1 MKKLQIAALVSM
13 MFGLLW
19 IPLYTFQVT
28 GVRAEEGETVTGNVY
43 GDDAG
48 EADDWPDD
56 VPMFTLMGG
65 GDDYITFLFEKFNAS
80 DKYDPI
86 ANPNGPLILHNS
98 ASITSEVARLTPAVG
113 GSKGSLFNREYVV
126 LPADRS
132 FSTYF
137 VFKIHGGGG
146 YPPGWGDGF
155 VFTVQKKTN
164 QPSGEGGSLGY
175 ADLAPSIAVK
185 FDTWKND
192 EHGDPSDNNIAILKD
207 GKISPALKSHDVSK
221 TTNDFKSGEHHVWID
236 YNGSNATLEIRL
248 NKNSERPELA
258 ELSYPLPDTLANIL
272 GTELVY
278 VGFTAAT
285 GGAFQNHDILKWYF
299 TNEYNPIDVLTRS
312 YKKAPTGYAITKTE
326 TVQHDGS
333 LDLTIKAIGV
343 DNTEGLT
350 IELSADNNAVLSPST
365 LTLDANGEATVNI
378 RSPNSRHLQTTLA
391 ILGVAGIRSTHDLT
405 IPGKT
410 PRPDEQDITA
420 NATNNTATVRNVEGG
435 AVVRVYSVSGGVEI
449 GTAANTSGEAADLVI
464 QLSQAIN
471 PGDQVRVTV
480 HAAGELASDPAT
492 VTALEESAKP
502 DAGKIQ
508 ADGTADRVTVQDVP
522 ANTTVVIR
530 DGSGKLLGQKKN
542 GGAAA
547 DVVLDEL
554 GLDFGM
560 SIVVTLIGDGKL
572 ESEPVTVPVMFS
584 QTDAPKETDIDAN
597 ATTKVV
603 KVTNVPA
610 GATVKVYH
618 ANGNPLASG
627 TNNGGAG
634 AAVSLTI
641 TSGLEQNQE
650 IHVTLTE
657 PRKTESIKTKAT
669 AYYEKSDAPKAADI
683 DPNATTSVVTV
694 KNVPAGA
701 TVKVYHADG
710 SPLASGT
717 NNGGAGGEVNLTVNP
732 RLANGQALDVTLT
745 ETYKTESDKT
755 RVAAYYEQSA
765 ALDAADIDPNASAS
779 VVTVK
784 NVPAGATVKVYH
796 ADGSPLAS
804 GTNNGGAGG
813 EVSLTIDPRLANG
826 QALDVTLT
834 ETYKTE
840 SDKTRVAAYYEK
852 SEAPKTT
859 DIDANATA
867 NAVKVT
873 NVPAGATV
881 KVYHTDGSP
890 LASGTNNGGAGGEV
904 SLTID
909 PRLANG
915 QALDVTL
922 TETYKTESDK
932 TRVTAYYEQS
942 AALDTADIDPNA
954 TTSVVTVK
962 NVPAGATVK
971 VYHADGSPLASGTNN
986 GGAGGEVNLTV
997 NPRLANGQAL
1007 DVTLTETYK
1016 TESDKT
1022 RVAAYYE
1029 QSAALD
1035 AADIDPNASA
1045 SVVTVKNVP
1054 AGATVKVYHADG
1066 SPLASG
1072 TNNGGAGGEVNLTVN
1087 PRIANGQA
1095 LDVTLTET
1103 YKTESDK
1110 TRVAAYYEQSAAP
1123 KAADIDPNATASV
1136 VTVKNV
1142 PAGAAVTVYDKNGTP
1157 LASNVNNGGAPA
1169 NVSLTFDPRL
1179 ANGQELDV
1187 TLTET
1192 YKTESDKTRV
1202 AAYYEQSAAL
1212 DAARITVNAT
1222 DLEVTVTGV
1231 EPEATIT
1238 VYGADGSTVLGSH
1251 KNNGA
1256 ANADLVMALAGT
1268 LQASD
1273 TVLVTV
1279 TEAYRAESA
1288 ATAAVALAET
1298 ARLPEE
1304 RIRAD
1309 ATDSRITI
1317 TDAPPGAV
1325 IVVYDEQGNPIATVK
1340 NDSDVAADLTVDIVP
1355 ELTPGQEIRVTI
1367 REPGKL
1373 ESDPVAIEAQ
1383 ETTPAP
1389 DNALDIDIDVEA
1401 GTVTVIGVPPHTT
1414 VIVYDGNGKE
1424 IGREANNGGA
1434 PADIVIADL
1443 ELDESVQISFRERDK
1458 HESDKLVIVIK
1469 DQAQD
1474 AIDEAIAELEIDY
1487 QKEDTW
1493 ESVTLPVY
1501 VASVGKHNTAV
1512 SWTSSKPDVVEI
1524 TKPQG
1529 GRIEA
1534 LVHRQQQDVSVILTA
1549 KVSKNGV
1556 GKTRTFLVIVKAADL
1571 TKTVEEGYRKVDV
1584 IGGANADVQKDVDVH
1599 RVVLTNGTQEA
1610 KIDKAVFDHA
1620 TADRFANDPKSRN
1633 STARIY
1639 VNEVPGD
1646 EADEFAV
1653 EVAGTALERLH
1664 GNGNAIEVR
1673 TDYGNILIRHETMED
1688 MVDNS
1693 LDLYFRLV
1701 PVKDAARQ
1709 QAINSG
1715 ILNEPAVQNEAA
1727 GGKVVDIPGRSM
1739 LVETNYSGYPTTLTL
1754 YFAKNGIEVP
1764 ESDTDAFLAS
1774 LRVFVE
1780 HSDGTTDL
1788 LTPTPVYENGRPVG
1802 VSIVIDKF
1810 STFSIIRLLEPIAYI
1825 PVRNTPG
1832 EPSAGPEPG
1841 EQSAGPGPTAPGAAG
1856 PDGRTIEIVLD
1867 GENYRVDPEGFKV
1880 SVGGRMIGIAEVET
1894 AGRVVTIR
1902 LSEPLPAGYR
1912 IKVDYTPASAGGGN
1926 ATEPRLKPFIGL
1938 ELAIPGFHAPYIF
1951 GFADGTFRPEN
1962 AITRAEIAAILARN
1976 LDLPPGGAYAGLFG
1990 DVPSAHWAWS
2000 DIERLKRSGLMIGD
2014 ASGNFRPQAPITR
2027 AEMAMIAAKW
2037 LGADLS
2043 AAGSPAFADV
2053 DGGHWAAAAI
2063 DAASRAGILVGFE
2076 DGTFRPDERLT
2087 RAQAVAVMN
2096 RLLGRRPHSGID
2108 APTWPDVRPNHW
2120 AFAEIEEASRPHRF
2134 LYDDDGRETPVEDDM

>member
-1 MKKLQIAALVSM
+1 VKKLQIAALVSM

-19 IPLYTFQVT
+19 IPLYTFQAT

-56 VPMFTLMGG
+56 EPMFTLMGG

-113 GSKGSLFNREYVV
+113 SSKGSLFNREYVV

-192 EHGDPSDNNIAILKD
+192 EHDDPSDNHIAILKD
-207 GKISPALKSHDVSK
+207 GKISPALESHDVSK
-221 TTNDFKSGEHHVWID
+221 MAYDFKSGEHHVWID

-299 TNEYNPIDVLTRS
+299 TNEYNPIDVLTKS

-350 IELSADNNAVLSPST
+350 IELSADNNAVLSAST

-378 RSPNSRHLQTTLA
+378 RSPNGRHLQTTLA

-410 PRPDEQDITA
+410 PKPDEQDITA
-420 NATNNTATVRNVEGG
+420 NAMKNTATVRNVEGG
-435 AVVRVYSVSGGVEI
+435 AVVRVYSVPGGVEI
-449 GTAANTSGEAADLVI
+449 GTAANTSDEAADLVI
-464 QLSQAIN
+464 PLSQAIN

-480 HAAGELASDPAT
+480 QATGELASSPAT

-554 GLDFGM
+554 GLVFGM

-765 ALDAADIDPNASAS
+765 A
-779 VVTVK
+779 
-784 NVPAGATVKVYH
+784 
-796 ADGSPLAS
+796 
-804 GTNNGGAGG
+804 
-813 EVSLTIDPRLANG
+813 
-826 QALDVTLT
+826 
-834 ETYKTE
+834 
-840 SDKTRVAAYYEK
+840 
-852 SEAPKTT
+852 
-859 DIDANATA
+859 
-867 NAVKVT
+867 
-873 NVPAGATV
+873 
-881 KVYHTDGSP
+881 
-890 LASGTNNGGAGGEV
+890 
-904 SLTID
+904 
-909 PRLANG
+909 
-915 QALDVTL
+915 
-922 TETYKTESDK
+922 
-932 TRVTAYYEQS
+932 
-942 AALDTADIDPNA
+942 
-954 TTSVVTVK
+954 
-962 NVPAGATVK
+962 
-971 VYHADGSPLASGTNN
+971 
-986 GGAGGEVNLTV
+986 
-997 NPRLANGQAL
+997 
-1007 DVTLTETYK
+1007 
-1016 TESDKT
+1016 
-1022 RVAAYYE
+1022 
-1029 QSAALD
+1029 
-1035 AADIDPNASA
+1035 
-1045 SVVTVKNVP
+1045 
-1054 AGATVKVYHADG
+1054 
-1066 SPLASG
+1066 
-1072 TNNGGAGGEVNLTVN
+1072 
-1087 PRIANGQA
+1087 
-1095 LDVTLTET
+1095 
-1103 YKTESDK
+1103 
-1110 TRVAAYYEQSAAP
+1110 P

-1268 LQASD
+1268 LQAGD

-1556 GKTRTFLVIVKAADL
+1556 GKTRTFLVIVKAANL

-1584 IGGANADVQKDVDVH
+1584 IGGANADVRKDVDVH

-1727 GGKVVDIPGRSM
+1727 GGKVIDIPGRSM

-1764 ESDTDAFLAS
+1764 ESDADAFLAS

-1880 SVGGRMIGIAEVET
+1880 SVGGRTIGIAEVET
-1894 AGRVVTIR
+1894 AGPVVTIR

-1912 IKVDYTPASAGGGN
+1912 IKVDYTPASAGGGD

-1990 DVPSAHWAWS
+1990 DVPAAHWAWS

-2076 DGTFRPDERLT
+2076 DGTFRPGERLT

>member
-1 MKKLQIAALVSM
+1 VKKLQIAALVSM

-19 IPLYTFQVT
+19 IPLYTFQAT

-56 VPMFTLMGG
+56 EPMFTLMGG

-113 GSKGSLFNREYVV
+113 SSKGSLFNREYVV

-192 EHGDPSDNNIAILKD
+192 EHDDPSDNHIAILKD
-207 GKISPALKSHDVSK
+207 GKISPALESHDVSK
-221 TTNDFKSGEHHVWID
+221 MAYDFKSGEHHVWID

-299 TNEYNPIDVLTRS
+299 TNEYNPIDVLTKS

-350 IELSADNNAVLSPST
+350 IELSADNNAVLSAST

-378 RSPNSRHLQTTLA
+378 RSPNGRHLQTTLA

-410 PRPDEQDITA
+410 PKPDEQDITA
-420 NATNNTATVRNVEGG
+420 NAMKNTATVRNVEGG
-435 AVVRVYSVSGGVEI
+435 AVVRVYSVPGGVEI
-449 GTAANTSGEAADLVI
+449 GTAANTSDEAADLVI
-464 QLSQAIN
+464 PLSQAIN

-480 HAAGELASDPAT
+480 QATGELASSPAT

-554 GLDFGM
+554 GLVFGM

-755 RVAAYYEQSA
+755 RVAAYYE
-765 ALDAADIDPNASAS
+765 
-779 VVTVK
+779 
-784 NVPAGATVKVYH
+784 
-796 ADGSPLAS
+796 
-804 GTNNGGAGG
+804 
-813 EVSLTIDPRLANG
+813 
-826 QALDVTLT
+826 
-834 ETYKTE
+834 
-840 SDKTRVAAYYEK
+840 K
-852 SEAPKTT
+852 SEAPK
-859 DIDANATA
+859 A
-867 NAVKVT
+867 
-873 NVPAGATV
+873 
-881 KVYHTDGSP
+881 
-890 LASGTNNGGAGGEV
+890 
-904 SLTID
+904 
-909 PRLANG
+909 
-915 QALDVTL
+915 
-922 TETYKTESDK
+922 
-932 TRVTAYYEQS
+932 
-942 AALDTADIDPNA
+942 ADIDPNA

-1035 AADIDPNASA
+1035 AADIDPNATT

-1087 PRIANGQA
+1087 PRLANGQA

-1268 LQASD
+1268 LQAGD

-1556 GKTRTFLVIVKAADL
+1556 GKTRTFLVIVKAANL

-1584 IGGANADVQKDVDVH
+1584 IGGANADVRKDVDVH

-1727 GGKVVDIPGRSM
+1727 GGKVIDIPGRSM

-1764 ESDTDAFLAS
+1764 ESDADAFLAS

-1880 SVGGRMIGIAEVET
+1880 SVGGRTIGIAEVET
-1894 AGRVVTIR
+1894 AGPVVTIR

-1912 IKVDYTPASAGGGN
+1912 IKVDYTPASAGGGD

-1990 DVPSAHWAWS
+1990 DVPAAHWAWS

-2076 DGTFRPDERLT
+2076 DGTFRPGERLT

>member
-1 MKKLQIAALVSM
+1 VKKLQIAALVSM

-326 TVQHDGS
+326 TMQHDGS

-350 IELSADNNAVLSPST
+350 IELSADNNAVLSAST

-378 RSPNSRHLQTTLA
+378 RSPNGRHLQTTLA

-435 AVVRVYSVSGGVEI
+435 AVVRVYSVPGGVEI

-669 AYYEKSDAPKAADI
+669 AYYEKSDAPKATDI

-732 RLANGQALDVTLT
+732 RL
-745 ETYKTESDKT
+745 
-755 RVAAYYEQSA
+755 
-765 ALDAADIDPNASAS
+765 
-779 VVTVK
+779 
-784 NVPAGATVKVYH
+784 
-796 ADGSPLAS
+796 
-804 GTNNGGAGG
+804 
-813 EVSLTIDPRLANG
+813 
-826 QALDVTLT
+826 
-834 ETYKTE
+834 
-840 SDKTRVAAYYEK
+840 
-852 SEAPKTT
+852 
-859 DIDANATA
+859 
-867 NAVKVT
+867 
-873 NVPAGATV
+873 
-881 KVYHTDGSP
+881 
-890 LASGTNNGGAGGEV
+890 
-904 SLTID
+904 
-909 PRLANG
+909 
-915 QALDVTL
+915 
-922 TETYKTESDK
+922 
-932 TRVTAYYEQS
+932 
-942 AALDTADIDPNA
+942 
-954 TTSVVTVK
+954 
-962 NVPAGATVK
+962 
-971 VYHADGSPLASGTNN
+971 
-986 GGAGGEVNLTV
+986 
-997 NPRLANGQAL
+997 
-1007 DVTLTETYK
+1007 
-1016 TESDKT
+1016 
-1022 RVAAYYE
+1022 
-1029 QSAALD
+1029 
-1035 AADIDPNASA
+1035 
-1045 SVVTVKNVP
+1045 
-1054 AGATVKVYHADG
+1054 
-1066 SPLASG
+1066 
-1072 TNNGGAGGEVNLTVN
+1072 
-1087 PRIANGQA
+1087 ANGQA

-1256 ANADLVMALAGT
+1256 ANADLVIALAGT
-1268 LQASD
+1268 LQAGD

-1414 VIVYDGNGKE
+1414 VIVYDGNGEE
-1424 IGREANNGGA
+1424 IDREANNGGA

-1556 GKTRTFLVIVKAADL
+1556 GKTRTFLVIVKAANL

>member
-717 NNGGAGGEVNLTVNP
+717 N
-732 RLANGQALDVTLT
+732 
-745 ETYKTESDKT
+745 
-755 RVAAYYEQSA
+755 
-765 ALDAADIDPNASAS
+765 
-779 VVTVK
+779 
-784 NVPAGATVKVYH
+784 H
-796 ADGSPLAS
+796 
-804 GTNNGGAGG
+804 
-813 EVSLTIDPRLANG
+813 
-826 QALDVTLT
+826 
-834 ETYKTE
+834 
-840 SDKTRVAAYYEK
+840 
-852 SEAPKTT
+852 
-859 DIDANATA
+859 
-867 NAVKVT
+867 
-873 NVPAGATV
+873 
-881 KVYHTDGSP
+881 
-890 LASGTNNGGAGGEV
+890 
-904 SLTID
+904 
-909 PRLANG
+909 
-915 QALDVTL
+915 
-922 TETYKTESDK
+922 
-932 TRVTAYYEQS
+932 
-942 AALDTADIDPNA
+942 
-954 TTSVVTVK
+954 
-962 NVPAGATVK
+962 
-971 VYHADGSPLASGTNN
+971 
-986 GGAGGEVNLTV
+986 
-997 NPRLANGQAL
+997 
-1007 DVTLTETYK
+1007 
-1016 TESDKT
+1016 
-1022 RVAAYYE
+1022 
-1029 QSAALD
+1029 
-1035 AADIDPNASA
+1035 
-1045 SVVTVKNVP
+1045 
-1054 AGATVKVYHADG
+1054 
-1066 SPLASG
+1066 
-1072 TNNGGAGGEVNLTVN
+1072 GGAGGEVNLTVN